1 MLAFCARSRPFAD
14 LRSEITRTIWTLGS
28 LGVLLASMRAWR
40 LVPEPEMRT
49 VIRVGGIVEED
60 VIVAEGVVLLY
71 SLEWSYVCCSFLSKK
86 DLHVNMDSPHQ

>member
-1 MLAFCARSRPFAD
+1 MLAFWARSRPFAD

-49 VIRVGGIVEED
+49 VIRVGGTSEVE
-60 VIVAEGVVLLY
+60 VIVAEGAMVLN
-71 SLEWSYVCCSFLSKK
+71 SLEWSYVCRSFLSKK